1 MTDRP
6 ARWPETPDIVT
17 RLRSRREA
25 WTCIR
30 DEAASEI
37 EKLRAEVRQWMATA
51 AHLDIQCAEWC
62 AENNAMRAV
71 TEAAVL
77 YCTTGQDRGGE
88 KLLDAV
94 AAYREMK
101 K

>member
-6 ARWPETPDIVT
+6 ARWPDTLDITV

-30 DEAASEI
+30 EEAASEI
-37 EKLRAEVRQWMATA
+37 EKLRK
-51 AHLDIQCAEWC
+51 
-62 AENNAMRAV
+62 ENDAMRAV

>member
-1 MTDRP
+1 MSPLDIISRLERSP
-6 ARWPETPDIVT
+6 AAWVCI
-17 RLRSRREA
+17 RREA
-25 WTCIR
+25 ADEIR
-30 DEAASEI
+30 R
-37 EKLRAEVRQWMATA
+37 LRKGNDV
-51 AHLDIQCAEWC
+51 L
-62 AENNAMRAV
+62 RAV

-88 KLLDAV
+88 KLLAAV

>member
-1 MTDRP
+1 VSPLDIIARLERSP
-6 ARWPETPDIVT
+6 AAWVCI
-17 RLRSRREA
+17 RREA
-25 WTCIR
+25 ADEIR
-30 DEAASEI
+30 
-37 EKLRAEVRQWMATA
+37 KLRK
-51 AHLDIQCAEWC
+51 
-62 AENNAMRAV
+62 ENSVLRAV

>member
-1 MTDRP
+1 MTSPFDIIARLERSP
-6 ARWPETPDIVT
+6 AAWVCI
-17 RLRSRREA
+17 RREA
-25 WTCIR
+25 ADEIR
-30 DEAASEI
+30 
-37 EKLRAEVRQWMATA
+37 KLRK
-51 AHLDIQCAEWC
+51 
-62 AENNAMRAV
+62 ENDAMRAV